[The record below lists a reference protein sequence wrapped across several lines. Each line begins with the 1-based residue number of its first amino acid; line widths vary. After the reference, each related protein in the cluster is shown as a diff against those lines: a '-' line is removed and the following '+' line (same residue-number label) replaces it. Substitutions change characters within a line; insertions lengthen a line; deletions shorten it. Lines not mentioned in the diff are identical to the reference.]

1 MYFTD
6 EELRI
11 LIEGTAFCMN
21 EGSANT
27 DEDTLIALQA
37 RLEDELWRRALS

>member
-11 LIEGTAFCMN
+11 LIEGTAFCLN
-21 EGSANT
+21 EGAANA

-37 RLEDELWRRALS
+37 RLEDELSRRAMS